1 MTTTLGPARGLAALA
16 LLAAFAATAH
26 AQPAAV
32 TAEWALKQQ
41 PKHPGVNVSTP
52 APDAVARCKVDPI
65 PNPKGGAPLGYTVRD
80 PEGKPLRV
88 FVSYD
93 NKNFNIV
100 SYYLDGAEAYR
111 EIYPPAAEQPAQFRW
126 LGANGSK
133 WGYDRNRD
141 NVIDEW
147 AVISPEE
154 ATQELLKA
162 LASNDA
168 AKLNALLVTKEN
180 LAAIGLPAAD
190 ANALSARAAGAA
202 KKFADAVGALKL
214 SDKAKWVHAEFGAPH
229 TRAADSFEGR
239 DDYTAYKNGT
249 VLIEDGGKTAFVQTG
264 ELIQIGRAWKLVD
277 GPSVEAAGGGDTA
290 GPVVDNKIAAL
301 VTKLNDLDKAAPNPP
316 TIAALAEFNAKRA
329 ELLEQIVAVA
339 DQKEQWAKM
348 LIDSLAQAAEGDK
361 PGGRHIERVKQW
373 RDDMTKPGGNPTLAA
388 YAAFRLLTAENSVA
402 MAHIRSNDELPGI
415 QDKWRAG
422 LESYLKDFAKSADA
436 PEAAWRLAMA
446 WELSG
451 QKDGEA
457 KARPWYDTIIRDYG
471 THSHAA
477 KAKGALKRLDSEGK
491 PLELSGPALANG
503 LPVNP
508 VAPGKVVVVY
518 YWASWSS
525 ALADDA
531 KKLAALEKEYG
542 PKGLVLVTVGLDH
555 EAQLAKDAVAKVGL
569 PGTHLFAPGG
579 LDNSPL
585 AASYGVLAPPQV
597 LVAGKDG
604 KVANRN
610 AAVAGLEE
618 EVKKLL
624 EAK

>member
-1 MTTTLGPARGLAALA
+1 MTTTHGPARGLAALA

-41 PKHPGVNVSTP
+41 PKHPGVNVTTP

-65 PNPKGGAPLGYTVRD
+65 PNPKGGAPIGYTVRD

-93 NKNFNIV
+93 NKAFNIV

-111 EIYPPAAEQPAQFRW
+111 EMYPPNQPAQFRW

-133 WGYDRNRD
+133 WGYDRNND
-141 NVIDEW
+141 GVIDEW
-147 AVISPEE
+147 RVISPEE

-162 LASNDA
+162 LAANDA
-168 AKLNALLVTKEN
+168 AKLSALLITKEN
-180 LAAIGLPAAD
+180 LDAVGLPAAD
-190 ANALSARAAGAA
+190 ANALQARAAGAA
-202 KKFADAVGALKL
+202 KKFADAAAALKL

-249 VLIEDGGKTAFVQTG
+249 VLIEDAGKTAFVQTG
-264 ELIQIGRAWKLVD
+264 ELIQIGRAWKFVD
-277 GPSVEAAGGGDTA
+277 GPSVGAGGADIA

-301 VTKLNDLDKAAPNPP
+301 VTKLNDLDKVAPNPP
-316 TIAALAEFNAKRA
+316 TIAALAEFNGKRA

-339 DQKEQWAKM
+339 DQKEPWAKM

-361 PGGRHIERVKQW
+361 PGGKYIARVKQW
-373 RDDMTKPGGNPTLAA
+373 RDESAKPGGNATLAA

-402 MAHIRSNDELPGI
+402 MANIRANDELAGI
-415 QDKWRAG
+415 QDKWRTG
-422 LESYLKDFAKSADA
+422 LEAYLKDFAKSADA

-457 KARPWYDTIIRDYG
+457 KARPWFETIIRDYG

-477 KAKGALKRLDSEGK
+477 KARGALKRLDSEGK

-503 LPVNP
+503 QQVPV
-508 VAPGKVVVVY
+508 VAPGKVLVVY

-555 EAQLAKDAVAKVGL
+555 EAQIAKDAVAKAGL

-585 AASYGVLAPPQV
+585 AAAYGILAPPQV
-597 LVAGKDG
+597 MVAGKDG

>member
-1 MTTTLGPARGLAALA
+1 MTTTHGPARALAALA
-16 LLAAFAATAH
+16 LLAAFAATAR

-52 APDAVARCKVDPI
+52 PADAVARCKVDPI

-80 PEGKPLRV
+80 PDGKPLRV

-93 NKNFNIV
+93 NKAFNIV

-111 EIYPPAAEQPAQFRW
+111 EIYPPNQPAQFRW

-133 WGYDRNRD
+133 WGYDRNND
-141 NVIDEW
+141 GVIDEW

-162 LASNDA
+162 LAANDA

-180 LAAIGLPAAD
+180 LAALGLPAAD

-202 KKFADAVGALKL
+202 KKFADAVTGLKL

-249 VLIEDGGKTAFVQTG
+249 VLIEDAGKTAFVQTG

-277 GPSVEAAGGGDTA
+277 GPSVGAGGADIA

-316 TIAALAEFNAKRA
+316 TIAALAEFNGKRA
-329 ELLEQIVAVA
+329 DVLEQIVAVA
-339 DQKEQWAKM
+339 DQKEPWAKM
-348 LIDSLAQAAEGDK
+348 LIDSLAQAAEGEK
-361 PGGRHIERVKQW
+361 PGGKYIGRVKQW
-373 RDDMTKPGGNPTLAA
+373 RDDMAKPGGNPALAA
-388 YAAFRLLTAENSVA
+388 YAAFRLLVAENSVA
-402 MAHIRSNDELPGI
+402 MANIRENTELAAI
-415 QDKWRAG
+415 QEKWRTG
-422 LESYLKDFAKSADA
+422 LEAYLKDFAKSADA

-451 QKDGEA
+451 TKDGEA
-457 KARPWYDTIIRDYG
+457 KARPWFEAIIRDHG

-477 KAKGALKRLDSEGK
+477 KARGALKRLDSEGK
-491 PLELSGPALANG
+491 PLELTGPSLVNG
-503 LPVNP
+503 QQLNA

-525 ALADDA
+525 ALTDDA

-555 EAQLAKDAVAKVGL
+555 EAQLAKDAVAKAAL

-585 AASYGVLAPPQV
+585 AAAYGVLAPPQV
-597 LVAGKDG
+597 MVAGKDG